1 MSGGEGGVAGL
12 PFAHGFYGGGVS
24 MTIQVDAVSFCYNV
38 GMVKQSFVGQQAGE
52 QVDFVFRRHY
62 SVMLEASWP
71 GIALLAVG
79 GGVLT
84 QWSQY
89 PWSWYVALGLVV
101 VGLLKIFG
109 AWLSWYYSVNI
120 VTNQRIRQQI
130 QRGLFH
136 KTTTDI
142 NLAKVENI
150 QYNID
155 GLRGSMAGYGTIILQ
170 TMVGDM
176 VMTKIAGC
184 EQICGRLNRAV
195 QRSHRGASAQE
206 ENR

>member
-1 MSGGEGGVAGL
+1 
-12 PFAHGFYGGGVS
+12 
-24 MTIQVDAVSFCYNV
+24 MTIQVDAVSFCYNI

-62 SVMLEASWP
+62 SVMLESSWP

-79 GGVLT
+79 GGVLM

-89 PWSWYVALGLVV
+89 SWSWYVALGLVV

-120 VTNQRIRQQI
+120 VTSQRIRQQI

-142 NLAKVENI
+142 HLAKVENI

-170 TMVGDM
+170 TMAGDM
-176 VMTKIAGC
+176 VMTKIASC

-195 QRSHRGASAQE
+195 QRSHRGVSAQE
-206 ENR
+206 EN

>member
-1 MSGGEGGVAGL
+1 
-12 PFAHGFYGGGVS
+12 

-101 VGLLKIFG
+101 AGLLKIFG

-176 VMTKIAGC
+176 VMAKIAGC

-206 ENR
+206 EN